1 MSTTVNSATTAANSS
16 TSAAVTAAAQNTAAT
31 TLDTTQF
38 LQLMTTQLKNQ
49 DPTQPLDPSQ
59 FVSQLA
65 QLSEVS
71 SIEGMQTSIAS
82 LVSSLSASQLL
93 TGSTLVGR
101 DVTATGNTVNLGA
114 TGTPSSGLV
123 TVPAGTT
130 ALQVDVLDSTGQ
142 TVAQMNLTPQAG
154 TQQAFS
160 WDGNTIAGSRAPAG
174 TYTIQ
179 AIGTVGG
186 QSSSLTTEIST
197 PVQSVSVNS
206 STNTL
211 MLNTVDLGSVP
222 FTSVTQVN

>member
-1 MSTTVNSATTAANSS
+1 MTSTVTNTAANNSATSAAMGTAAQ
-16 TSAAVTAAAQNTAAT
+16 SASNT

-93 TGSTLVGR
+93 SGSTLVGR
-101 DVTATGNTVNLGA
+101 SVLAPGDTVNLGA
-114 TGTPSSGLV
+114 TGSSSGAV

-130 ALQVDVLDSTGQ
+130 ELQVDVIDSSGQ
-142 TVAQMNLTPQAG
+142 TIRQMSLTPQAG
-154 TQQAFS
+154 TTQTFS
-160 WDGNTIAGSRAPAG
+160 WDGNTDAGTRAPAG
-174 TYTIQ
+174 AYTIQ
-179 AIGTVGG
+179 AIGTVGT

-197 PVQSVSVNS
+197 QVESVSVNS
-206 STNTL
+206 STNSL
-211 MLNTVDLGSVP
+211 MLNTADLGSIP
-222 FTSVTQVN
+222 FSSVTQVN

>member
-1 MSTTVNSATTAANSS
+1 MTTTLAPASAATNAA
-16 TSAAVTAAAQNTAAT
+16 TSAAAAAAAQGGANT

-71 SIEGMQTSIAS
+71 SIEGMQSSIAS

-101 DVTATGNTVNLGA
+101 DVTAPGSTVNLGA
-114 TGTPSSGLV
+114 TGSPSSGVV

-130 ALQVDVLDSTGQ
+130 ALAVNVLDGNGQ
-142 TVAQMNLTPQAG
+142 TVAQMNLPPQAG
-154 TQQAFS
+154 TQQSFS
-160 WDGNTIAGSRAPAG
+160 WDGNTSAGTRAPAG
-174 TYTIQ
+174 TYTFQ
-179 AIGTVGG
+179 AVGAVGG
-186 QSSSLTTEIST
+186 QSSSLTMAIST

-211 MLNTVDLGSVP
+211 MLNTGDLGSIP